1 MDRIRNPVKIRNFV
15 LMEKFLINAG
25 PPWFLETPNNTSI
38 GEIDFFNGH
47 GIQFLCHNDDLK
59 NILATIDCLK

>member
-25 PPWFLETPNNTSI
+25 PPWFLETPNKTSI
-38 GEIDFFNGH
+38 GEIDFFNDYDIH
-47 GIQFLCHNDDLK
+47 FLCHNDEYVNCYCHL
-59 NILATIDCLK
+59 